1 MSRTLPCQLVS
12 QAGTLTQYG
21 HGMRRVIFDEE
32 HDMFRDSVR
41 AFVEKEIV
49 PNHEKWEHD
58 GKVDKGMFRKAGSLG
73 FLGMAA
79 PESYGGGGVEDFRY
93 NSIINEEIQ
102 RAAVVGSGMCI
113 TLHNDV
119 CLPYF
124 LNYCNEEQADRW
136 MPGLVNGDLMSA
148 IAMTEPAMGSDLASM
163 GTTAIRD
170 GAGYVVN
177 GSKTFITNGINSD
190 LVITAVKTDPS
201 EKHKGI
207 SLVVLEEGMEGFKR
221 GRNLDKLGMKSQDTA
236 ELFFDDVF
244 VPEENVLGGEGA
256 GFLSLVNNLPQE
268 RLSIAITG
276 TASAQAAF
284 DWTVEYVTDREA
296 FGQKISSFQN
306 TRFELA
312 EMKTELDM
320 AWVFI
325 DRQIEALNVGELTAE
340 DAAEAKWWCT
350 EMQLRTITRC
360 LQLFGGYGFMNEY
373 PIARAYADA
382 RVQTIYGGTT
392 EIMKEIIGRQIV
404 GR

>member
-1 MSRTLPCQLVS
+1 
-12 QAGTLTQYG
+12 
-21 HGMRRVIFDEE
+21 MRRTIFDEE
-32 HDMFRDSVR
+32 HDMFRESVR
-41 AFVEKEIV
+41 SFIDKEVV

-58 GKVDKGMFRKAGSLG
+58 GKINKEMFQKAGSLG
-73 FLGMAA
+73 FLGMAV
-79 PESYGGGGVEDFRY
+79 PEGYGGGGVEDFRY
-93 NSIINEEIQ
+93 NAIINEEIQ
-102 RAAVVGSGMCI
+102 HAGVVGSGMCI

-124 LNYCNEEQADRW
+124 INYCNEEQASRW
-136 MPGLVNGDLMSA
+136 MPGLVDGTLMSA
-148 IAMTEPAMGSDLASM
+148 IAMTEPSIGSDLASM
-163 GTTAIRD
+163 GTSAVRE
-170 GAGYVVN
+170 GNGYLVN

-190 LVITAVKTDPS
+190 LVITAVKTDSS
-201 EKHKGI
+201 EKHKGM
-207 SLVVLEEGMEGFKR
+207 SLLVLEDGMEGFER

-236 ELFFDDVF
+236 ELFFHDVY

-256 GFLSLVNNLPQE
+256 GFLNLVKNLPQE

-284 DWTVEYVTDREA
+284 DWTVEYVTEREA

-320 AWVFI
+320 AWVFV
-325 DRQIEALNVGELTAE
+325 DRQIEALNDGELSAE
-340 DAAEAKWWCT
+340 DAAESKWWCT
-350 EMQLRTITRC
+350 EMQLRIITRC

-392 EIMKEIIGRQIV
+392 EIMKEIIGRQIT
-404 GR
+404 GK

>member
-1 MSRTLPCQLVS
+1 
-12 QAGTLTQYG
+12 
-21 HGMRRVIFDEE
+21 MRRTIFDEE
-32 HDMFRDSVR
+32 HDMFRESVR
-41 AFVEKEIV
+41 SFIDKEIA
-49 PNHEKWEHD
+49 PNHEKWEQN
-58 GKVDKGMFRKAGSLG
+58 GKVDKEMFQKAGSTG
-73 FLGMAA
+73 FLGMAIL
-79 PESYGGGGVEDFRY
+79 EEYGGGGVEDFRY

-102 RAAVVGSGMCI
+102 LAGVVGSGMCI

-124 LNYCNEEQADRW
+124 INYCNEEQADRW
-136 MPGLVNGDLMSA
+136 MPGLANGNLMSA
-148 IAMTEPAMGSDLASM
+148 IAMTEPAIGSDLASM
-163 GTTAIRD
+163 GTSARPE
-170 GAGYVVN
+170 GNGYVVN

-190 LVITAVKTDPS
+190 LIITAVKTDPS
-201 EKHKGI
+201 ERHKGM
-207 SLVVLEEGMEGFKR
+207 SLLVIEDGMEGFER

-236 ELFFDDVF
+236 ELFFNDLYI
-244 VPEENVLGGEGA
+244 PEENVLGGEGS
-256 GFLSLVNNLPQE
+256 GFLNLVNNLPQE

-284 DWTVEYVTDREA
+284 NWTVDYVTEREA
-296 FGQKISSFQN
+296 FGQKISAFQN

-312 EMKTELDM
+312 EMKTELDL
-320 AWVFI
+320 AWVFV
-325 DRQIEALNVGELTAE
+325 DRQIEALNDGELTAE

-392 EIMKEIIGRQIV
+392 EIMKEIIGRQIT